1 MTKQGGNRKTQV
13 KRASGKQAGTT
24 QLGATQTGAPQ
35 IGDRQARRQVILDA
49 ALELLAT
56 RGLEGVTH
64 RAIDEIAGLPQG
76 SSTYYFPKKVGLLI
90 AAADRLA
97 ELLEKDCDD
106 IQVGFAQTAARLG
119 MDAAIAYV
127 AQELGA
133 YADKSRQLFLARMEL
148 TLAAA
153 RRDDLAGVGAQ
164 LTAAARMPIEFF
176 LKLISNGRADVPIE
190 TCAGLIDGIT
200 LMYATGQ
207 GPKPTTE
214 QVAAIFRAVL

>member
-1 MTKQGGNRKTQV
+1 MSKPGLNKKTEV
-13 KRASGKQAGTT
+13 KRAGSKPAGGKPAGAAQA
-24 QLGATQTGAPQ
+24 
-35 IGDRQARRQVILDA
+35 GDRQARRHIILDA
-49 ALELLAT
+49 AIELLAT

-64 RAIDEIAGLPQG
+64 RAIDEFAGLPQG

-133 YADKSRQLFLARMEL
+133 YADKSRHLFLARMEL

-164 LTAAARMPIEFF
+164 LTAAARRPIEFF

>member
-1 MTKQGGNRKTQV
+1 MSKPGMKKEPQV
-13 KRASGKQAGTT
+13 KRAGGKLAGS
-24 QLGATQTGAPQ
+24 QLPGEKQG
-35 IGDRQARRQVILDA
+35 GGKQARRQIILDG

-90 AAADRLA
+90 AASERLA

-133 YADKSRQLFLARMEL
+133 YADKSRNLFLARMEL

-153 RRDDLAGVGAQ
+153 RRDELAGVGVQ
-164 LTAAARMPIEFF
+164 LTTAARRPIEFF
-176 LKLISNGRADVPIE
+176 LTLISKGRADVPIE

>member
-1 MTKQGGNRKTQV
+1 MSKPGGNRKTQV
-13 KRASGKQAGTT
+13 KRASGKRAGATQAGT
-24 QLGATQTGAPQ
+24 AQ

-49 ALELLAT
+49 ALQLLAT

-64 RAIDEIAGLPQG
+64 RAIDEMAGLPQG
-76 SSTYYFPKKVGLLI
+76 SSTYYFPKKLGLLI
-90 AAADRLA
+90 AAAERLA
-97 ELLEKDCDD
+97 EMLEKDCDD

-133 YADKSRQLFLARMEL
+133 YADKSRHLFLARMEL

-153 RRDDLAGVGAQ
+153 RRHDLAGVGAQ
-164 LTAAARMPIEFF
+164 LTAAARRPIEFF